1 MFKYAQLNTD
11 GVCFGIAES
20 SHQLLGDSV
29 VLLGEV
35 ESPLWKKYENGVWSE
50 ETFEIK
56 NTKFTKLE
64 FRSLFT
70 FEELVAI
77 EVAAETDAAVRVLN
91 QNQALAEFIDMAD
104 PRTTAG
110 LQLLV
115 SKGLLTQERYDAI
128 NNPGS

>member
-1 MFKYAQLNTD
+1 MYKYAQTNSDMICTAIAGSTHPMSGD
-11 GVCFGIAES
+11 GFVPI
-20 SHQLLGDSV
+20 
-29 VLLGEV
+29 GENDDV
-35 ESPLWKKYENGVWSE
+35 LWKKYVDGTWSS

-77 EVAAETDAAVRVLN
+77 ETAAETDAAIRVLN
-91 QNQALAEFIDMAD
+91 QNQALAEYVDMSD

-128 NNPGS
+128 NNPSS